1 MVDMLLSQNDILFVQ
16 RKWGSFLQFSENQ
29 PTTIKL
35 LYVDKGKSIS
45 YQFHNY
51 RSEQWY
57 VIKGKVLVT
66 KGIESQIL
74 MTDQSITIDVKEKHK
89 LEGLEDSIILE
100 ISRGHFSEDDIV
112 RL

>member
-1 MVDMLLSQNDILFVQ
+1 MLLAQNDILFIT
-16 RKWGSFLQFSENQ
+16 RKWGSYLQFTENQ

-35 LYVDKGKSIS
+35 LMIDKGKAIS
-45 YQFHNY
+45 YQYHNY

-57 VIKGKVLVT
+57 VIKGKVMVT

-74 MTDQSITIDVKEKHK
+74 IIDQSITIDVKEKHK

-100 ISRGHFSEDDIV
+100 ISRGHFDEEDIV